1 MVDKAYKNMPFLVS
15 REARTLRILSEYLE
29 PRARFRHYDVTDT
42 IIMFGS
48 ARAIS
53 GEEAEDRYQEALK
66 TGDAETIATAE
77 RVKRLARYY
86 DLTREL
92 ARRMTEW
99 SKTLPCSYRRFIVTS
114 GGGPGLMEAANRG
127 ASDAKG
133 LSVGMG
139 ISLPK
144 EPGVNEWATRELSFE
159 FHYFFM
165 RKFWFIYLAKA
176 AVVVPGGFGTL
187 DELFEMLTL
196 VQTGKIDRPLPIV
209 LFGREFW
216 DDILDLDALVKWGTI
231 SAEDM
236 DLFQVCD
243 TVDEAFDFL
252 TSELE
257 RLHPDLNGTAKPGDG
272 SIDPDA

>member
-1 MVDKAYKNMPFLVS
+1 MVDKAYENMSFLAS

-42 IIMFGS
+42 IVMFGS
-48 ARAIS
+48 ARAIP
-53 GEEAEDRYQEALK
+53 GEEADRQYEEAIK
-66 TGDAETIATAE
+66 TGDADAIAAAET
-77 RVKRLARYY
+77 VQRLARYY

-99 SKTLPCSYRRFIVTS
+99 SKTLPCSDRRFIVTS

-133 LSVGMG
+133 ISVGMG
-139 ISLPK
+139 ISLPE

-216 DDILDLDALVKWGTI
+216 DEIINLDALVKWGTI
-231 SAEDM
+231 SPK
-236 DLFQVCD
+236 DLELFTVCD
-243 TVDEAFDFL
+243 TVDEAFNFL
-252 TSELE
+252 TSELQ
-257 RLHPDLNGTAKPGDG
+257 RLHPDLNDAAEPKDCT
-272 SIDPDA
+272 DPDA